1 MYGST
6 ATWLIAPKI
15 VPAIAP
21 ARRVI
26 AIKVIAFIKDQEG

>member
-1 MYGST
+1 M
-6 ATWLIAPKI
+6 

>member
-6 ATWLIAPKI
+6 MPWFKAPRI

-21 ARRVI
+21 ARSVI
-26 AIKVIAFIKDQEG
+26 AIKAIVFIKDQEG

>member
-1 MYGST
+1 MT
-6 ATWLIAPKI
+6 PRI

-26 AIKVIAFIKDQEG
+26 AIKVIVFIKDQEG

>member
-1 MYGST
+1 M
-6 ATWLIAPKI
+6 

-26 AIKVIAFIKDQEG
+26 AIKVIVFIKDQEG

>member
-1 MYGST
+1 M
-6 ATWLIAPKI
+6 APRI

-26 AIKVIAFIKDQEG
+26 VIKAIVFIKEDQKD